1 MRATRACATLA
12 AIWMS
17 GLAGAWGAE
26 TEIRYLSGQGKDDA
40 VSWDFFCT
48 AGRKSGEWTTIRV
61 PSCWELEGFGTY
73 NYGHDPQKAT
83 EQGRYRLGFDVPAVW
98 RSRKVAI
105 VFEGAMTKS
114 SGVN

>member
-1 MRATRACATLA
+1 MDAGGGLVLA
-12 AIWMS
+12 ATWMW

-83 EQGRYRLGFDVPAVW
+83 EQGRYRLSFDVPAAW
-98 RSRKVAI
+98 RSRRSR
-105 VFEGAMTKS
+105 S
-114 SGVN
+114 SSKAP